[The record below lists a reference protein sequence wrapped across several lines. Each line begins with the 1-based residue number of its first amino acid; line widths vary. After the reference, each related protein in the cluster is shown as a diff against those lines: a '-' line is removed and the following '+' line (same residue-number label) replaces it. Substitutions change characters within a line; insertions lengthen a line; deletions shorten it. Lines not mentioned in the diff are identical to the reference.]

1 MGFFKTMI
9 DVLTLGSDRPV
20 RRLVAYYV
28 VLGGLIYALIHTF
41 PMVDQV
47 FGGQE
52 AKELIVG
59 PQVMQ
64 DGLSA
69 GPGSAA
75 AADNPP
81 NRIEL
86 ILRTSIILLGTLVLM
101 LPVSWVYMSTRP
113 SKTHNQSVAQ
123 TLLFLPLV
131 VAGIVLIVQNSLA
144 LAFSLAGVVA
154 AVRFRTTL
162 RDARDVVFVFLAI
175 AVGFAAGVETLIVAT
190 LVSVIFN
197 FLLILTWRYD
207 FGRNVLEPTATSQW
221 AEPLSQLASSGT
233 NGNVPDRDLVLALDQ
248 KQALALAQ
256 RFDRIRKILG
266 PQKKKARYNAI
277 LSITTEHVSEAQ
289 EKIAEALD
297 EIVGRWRLDEVITN
311 SGKPSQLYY
320 LVKLRK
326 STTRDVL
333 LTAIRAKATDTILD
347 ADAELDASFLQ
358 AAEKADK
365 EEEK

>member
-1 MGFFKTMI
+1 MEFFRKMI

-28 VLGGLIYALIHTF
+28 LLGGIIVALVRFF
-41 PMVDQV
+41 PVVDRV
-47 FGGQE
+47 FGGQN
-52 AKELIVG
+52 ASELVLA
-59 PQVMQ
+59 PQLMQ
-64 DGLSA
+64 DGLAAERAGNSA
-69 GPGSAA
+69 T
-75 AADNPP
+75 DLPP
-81 NRIEL
+81 RLEL
-86 ILRTSIILLGTLVLM
+86 TIRTTIILLGTLALM

-154 AVRFRTTL
+154 AVRYRTTL
-162 RDARDVVFVFLAI
+162 RDSRDVVFVFLAI

-207 FGRNVLEPTATSQW
+207 FGRNVLEPSTTSHW
-221 AEPLSQLASSGT
+221 AEPLTQLANSGT
-233 NGNVPDRDLVLALDQ
+233 NGSVPDRDLVLALDQ

-256 RFDRIRKILG
+256 RFERIRKILG
-266 PQKKKARYNAI
+266 PEKKKARYNAI
-277 LSITTEHVSEAQ
+277 LSVTTEKLPEAQ
-289 EKIAEALD
+289 ERVAATLD
-297 EIVGRWRLDEVITN
+297 EIVGRWRLDEVVTN
-311 SGKPSQLYY
+311 SGKPSELYY

-326 STTRDVL
+326 STTRDIL
-333 LTAIRAKATDTILD
+333 LTAVRAKAHDTILS
-347 ADAELDASFLQ
+347 ADAELDATFLE
-358 AAEKADK
+358 AAEAADQ
-365 EEEK
+365 

>member
-1 MGFFKTMI
+1 MEFFRKMI

-28 VLGGLIYALIHTF
+28 VLAGLIFGLSRLF
-41 PMVDQV
+41 PIVDRV
-47 FGGQE
+47 FGGQN
-52 AKELIVG
+52 AAELVLA
-59 PQVMQ
+59 PQMVQ
-64 DGLSA
+64 DGL
-69 GPGSAA
+69 AA
-75 AADNPP
+75 ERSLNSSTDLPP
-81 NRIEL
+81 RLEL
-86 ILRTSIILLGTLVLM
+86 TIRTAIILLGTLVLM

-113 SKTHNQSVAQ
+113 SQTHNQSVAQ

-154 AVRFRTTL
+154 AVRYRTTL
-162 RDARDVVFVFLAI
+162 RDSRDVVFIFLAI

-207 FGRNVLEPTATSQW
+207 FGRNVLEPTAASMW
-221 AEPLSQLASSGT
+221 AEPLTQLANSGG
-233 NGNVPDRDLVLALDQ
+233 NGAVPDRDLVLALDQ
-248 KQALALAQ
+248 KQAQALAQ

-277 LSITTEHVSEAQ
+277 LSITTEKIPEAQ
-289 EKIAEALD
+289 ERVAAALD

-311 SGKPSQLYY
+311 TGKPSELYY

-333 LTAIRAKATDTILD
+333 LTTVRARAQDTILG
-347 ADAELDASFLQ
+347 ADAELDHTFL
-358 AAEKADK
+358 EKAEDAQK
-365 EEEK
+365 